1 MKRFVFLAAL
11 SLSLTTRLV
20 GQEAIALQEEELRP
34 LLDSL
39 RAAKNDEAKMRWNNA
54 FKKQLATALNEPTAF
69 TYPFDALQ
77 TIGKI
82 DSPDNLVRIITWNVE
97 MDDESQRYYAF
108 VLRRDERSNT
118 HKVIELVDNSFM
130 LPPRTDDVLESDNWY
145 GALYYKIIP
154 VEKNNKTYYTLLG
167 WDGNLP
173 SSNIKLI
180 DVLYFSGNSA
190 KLGAPLFK
198 TGDLTTRRVYMEHSE
213 KATMSLNWDP
223 DRKLIIFDHLS
234 PETPTME
241 GFREYYV
248 PDMSYDA
255 YQFNGNKWTLIED
268 VIGLNKG
275 RETVKVSTINPR
287 TEEIEER
294 EVENKWID
302 PTTEGSPASKEVHI
316 AVTPDTEE
324 ELAEKAKSENKKNRK
339 GDPQNAMDVY
349 DSKKHGKREK
359 NNSVSYSNSGGKKKK
374 KR

>member
-1 MKRFVFLAAL
+1 MKHFFLLSALVLSTSVRVF
-11 SLSLTTRLV
+11 
-20 GQEAIALQEEELRP
+20 GQEVLAMQEEELRP

-39 RAAKNDEAKMRWNNA
+39 RSAKNDANKLHWNDA
-54 FKKQLATALNEPTAF
+54 LRKQMAIALQEPTAF
-69 TYPFDALQ
+69 TYPFSGLQ

-97 MDDESQRYYAF
+97 MDDQSQRYYAYI
-108 VLRRDERSNT
+108 LRRDERSNS
-118 HKVIELVDNSFM
+118 HKVIELIDNSFM
-130 LPPRTDDVLESDNWY
+130 LPPRTDDVLENDNWY

-173 SSNIKLI
+173 SSNIKMI

-198 TGDLTTRRVYMEHSE
+198 TGDATTRRVYMEHSE

-223 DRKLIIFDHLS
+223 DRKIIIFDHLS

-255 YQFNGNKWTLIED
+255 YEFNGNKWMLIED
-268 VIGLNKG
+268 VIGINKG
-275 RETVKVSTINPR
+275 RETVKVSSINPR
-287 TEEIEER
+287 TEEIVEQ
-294 EVENKWID
+294 EVENKWVD

-316 AVTPDTEE
+316 AVTPDNEAALTDK
-324 ELAEKAKSENKKNRK
+324 EKTDDKKNRK

-359 NNSVSYSNSGGKKKK
+359 ANSVSYSNSGNKKKK
-374 KR
+374 K

>member
-1 MKRFVFLAAL
+1 MKRFLFLSALLISTSARVF
-11 SLSLTTRLV
+11 
-20 GQEAIALQEEELRP
+20 GQEVLAIQEEELRP

-39 RAAKNDEAKMRWNNA
+39 RAAKNDAGKMHWNEALR
-54 FKKQLATALNEPTAF
+54 KQMSVALKEPTAF
-69 TYPFDALQ
+69 TYPFTELQ

-108 VLRRDERSNT
+108 ILRRDERSDS
-118 HKVIELVDNSFM
+118 HKVIELIDNSFM

-198 TGDLTTRRVYMEHSE
+198 TGDETTRRVYMEHSE
-213 KATMSLNWDP
+213 KSTMSLTWDSE
-223 DRKLIIFDHLS
+223 RNIIIFDHLS

-255 YQFNGNKWTLIED
+255 YQFNGNKWMLIED
-268 VIGLNKG
+268 VIGINKG
-275 RETVKVSTINPR
+275 HETVKVNSINPR
-287 TEEIEER
+287 TEEIVER

-316 AVTPDTEE
+316 AVMPDSEE
-324 ELAEKAKSENKKNRK
+324 ALADKAKNNGKKNQK

-359 NNSVSYSNSGGKKKK
+359 NNSVSYSNSGNKKKK
-374 KR
+374 K